1 MNSRAAD
8 AYDESLK
15 DVIEAS
21 VLEAQAQ
28 QQASARVRSPSAIAS
43 PAQED
48 DVPPPSKTT
57 TTAAKKR
64 KRTDDDACVVSLAT
78 D

>member
-48 DVPPPSKTT
+48 DAPPPSKT